1 MPPFFGSIYLKPELG
16 YDLAPTHWCGMNL
29 VVQAA
34 GKTDIGVV
42 RTNNEDNFGFDVRH
56 GIFVVCDG
64 MGGQAA
70 GELASKIAVDTVLGY
85 FRNESRR
92 AASPVLGRTFEGVS
106 ERATALANAIQLA
119 NQAIQTA
126 GLNNAE
132 HAGMGSTIVAV
143 RAEGNL
149 FSTANVGDSRIYL
162 VREGGIQQLT
172 RDHSLVMEQVRRGLL
187 TMEEAENSKMQNV
200 IVRALGSEDSVEP
213 DLEDHELA
221 PGDVLLLCSDGM
233 SRYAKEGTMVEVI
246 GRNAALE
253 QSCEEL
259 IQTAKGAGS
268 DDNITCLLLRAV
280 EQTWQGRL
288 FGRLTGNSQESST

>member
-1 MPPFFGSIYLKPELG
+1 
-16 YDLAPTHWCGMNL
+16 MNL

-34 GKTDIGVV
+34 GKTDVGVV
-42 RTNNEDNFGFDVRH
+42 RINNEDNFGFDVRH
-56 GIFVVCDG
+56 GIFIVCDG

-85 FRNESRR
+85 FRRDPR
-92 AASPVLGRTFEGVS
+92 DAASSVLGRRFEGVS
-106 ERATALANAIQLA
+106 ERATGLANAIQLA

-126 GLNNAE
+126 ASRNAE

-149 FSTANVGDSRIYL
+149 FSIANVGDSRIYL
-162 VREGGIQQLT
+162 IRDGGIQQLT

-187 TMEEAENSKMQNV
+187 TLEEAENSKMQNV

-213 DLEDHELA
+213 DLEDHEFT

-233 SRYAKEGTMVEVI
+233 SRYVKEGTMVEVI
-246 GRNAALE
+246 VRNADLE

-259 IQTAKGAGS
+259 IQTAKSGGS
-268 DDNITCLLLRAV
+268 DDNITCLLLRAA
-280 EQTWQGRL
+280 EQTWHGRL
-288 FGRLTGNSQESST
+288 LGRLGTGNLRQRST

>member
-1 MPPFFGSIYLKPELG
+1 
-16 YDLAPTHWCGMNL
+16 MNL

-34 GKTDIGVV
+34 GKTDVGVV

-56 GIFVVCDG
+56 GIFVICDG

-85 FRNESRR
+85 FRHDPRR
-92 AASPVLGRTFEGVS
+92 AASPVLGRSFEGVS

-119 NQAIQTA
+119 NQAIQEA
-126 GLNNAE
+126 ASHNAQ
-132 HAGMGSTIVAV
+132 HTGMGSTIVAV

-149 FSTANVGDSRIYL
+149 FSIANVGDSRIYL
-162 VREGGIQQLT
+162 VREGGIQLLT
-172 RDHSLVMEQVRRGLL
+172 RDHSLVMEQVRRGLMTL
-187 TMEEAENSKMQNV
+187 EEAENSKMQNV

-213 DLEDHELA
+213 DLEDHEFA

-233 SRYAKEGTMVEVI
+233 SRFVKEGTMVEVV

-253 QSCEEL
+253 PACEEL
-259 IQTAKGAGS
+259 IEAAKSAGS

-288 FGRLTGNSQESST
+288 FGRLTSNNSQQSST